1 MYSKHESEV
10 KLNKLKGRSY
20 KLLASSKTIG
30 CKNLCAGVSF
40 FPSGQHGPGHI
51 HTKEEEVIYCLIGTG
66 EVIIENKHFELKPGI
81 VVYFPPGSL
90 HSINN
95 TGKETI
101 KLLFMFSPPAKIGQ
115 YKDHES
121 KEEESKE

>member
-1 MYSKHESEV
+1 MYSIHEDDIKIME
-10 KLNKLKGRSY
+10 LKGRDY
-20 KLLASSKTIG
+20 KLLASKETIG

-40 FPSGQHGPGHI
+40 FAAGKHAPGHI
-51 HTKEEEVIYCLIGTG
+51 HNNEEEVIYCLEGNG
-66 EVIIENKHFELKPGI
+66 EAVIDGKNMKIKPGT

-101 KLLFMFSPPAKIGQ
+101 KLLFMFSPSAKIGA
-115 YKDHES
+115 YENYES
-121 KEEESKE
+121 K